1 MAGAAPG
8 GGGGGGGEG
17 ADKNAYY
24 ILWVIALVGAV
35 AAIIWYFFK
44 EQLKLFFLWVRT
56 GELFLIDSILSII
69 PDNIPYVGDAIQT
82 AQIDIASTYQAMKT
96 ITPAMLTADIADT
109 LSTAVGVY
117 LRYPIVALLVL
128 FTIITFR
135 GNVQARFKRKFNM
148 RTLAATEQINY
159 PQISVVTKLD
169 LLEQDLD
176 SGPWAMALTPMQ
188 FCKRN
193 KLISVGLSEKASS
206 GTSIGKSA
214 GPEYK
219 VTLDKVRT
227 QRAFSVQLGRTWQG
241 IEAMAPHRRAI
252 FGILV
257 ARGSRDT
264 KAATAM
270 VGQLAASAAEGRI
283 NFEGAD
289 ELWKKQMKNRRV
301 QDMMENHAYEFT
313 IFISALLFAREDG
326 VLASSDF
333 LWVKPLDRRLWY
345 VINNVGRQTIG
356 AEVGA
361 VFCHWYYE
369 MSLKRA
375 LFVPKVDAAVDAV
388 ELALSEILYIPDD
401 KEKDEI
407 HKRHQENL
415 SAGIKT
421 ESSDEAVKDSHSG
434 AAGSGTATGTNA
446 TTLTDTENSGQS
458 NPPTSTG

>member
-8 GGGGGGGEG
+8 GGGGGGGE
-17 ADKNAYY
+17 ADKNTYY
-24 ILWVIALVGAV
+24 ILWVIALIGAI
-35 AAIIWYFFK
+35 AALIWYFFK
-44 EQLKLFFLWVRT
+44 EQLKAFFILVRT
-56 GELFLIDSILSII
+56 GELFLIDAVLSII
-69 PDNIPYVGDAIQT
+69 PSDLPYIGNAIQT
-82 AQIDIASTYQAMKT
+82 AQVDVASNYQAIQT
-96 ITPAMLTADIADT
+96 ITPAILSAEMADT
-109 LSTAVGVY
+109 LSTAAGEY
-117 LRYPIVALLVL
+117 LRYPIIILLVL
-128 FTIITFR
+128 FVIITFR

-159 PQISVVTKLD
+159 PQISVATKLD
-169 LLEQDLD
+169 ILEQDLD

-193 KLISVGLSEKASS
+193 KLVVVDLADVPS
-206 GTSIGKSA
+206 GGVAFGKSA
-214 GPEYK
+214 GAEFK
-219 VTLDKVRT
+219 VTLDKVRA
-227 QRAFSVQLGRTWQG
+227 QRAFSVQLGRTWNG
-241 IEAMAPHRRAI
+241 VEAMAPHRRAV

-257 ARGSRDT
+257 ARGARDT
-264 KAATAM
+264 KSAYAM
-270 VGQLAASAAEGRI
+270 VGQLASSAAEGKL

-301 QDMMENHAYEFT
+301 QDMIARHAYEFT
-313 IFISALLFAREDG
+313 MFVSALLYAREDG

-333 LWVKPLDRRLWY
+333 LWIKPLDRRLWY

-375 LFVPKVDAAVDAV
+375 LNVPKVDGAVDAL

-407 HKRHQENL
+407 YKRHQEKL
-415 SAGIKT
+415 
-421 ESSDEAVKDSHSG
+421 
-434 AAGSGTATGTNA
+434 AAGVTS
-446 TTLTDTENSGQS
+446 TENSPSGDS
-458 NPPTSTG
+458 DPSSTTNVGADGTTTLGA